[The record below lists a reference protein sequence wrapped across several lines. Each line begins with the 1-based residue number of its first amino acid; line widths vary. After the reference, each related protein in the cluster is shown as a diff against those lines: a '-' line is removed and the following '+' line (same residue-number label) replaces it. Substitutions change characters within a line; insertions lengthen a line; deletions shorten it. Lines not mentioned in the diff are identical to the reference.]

1 MTEAERLAQWVE
13 SSASENAN
21 NSLIAAELRRQAA
34 EIELLR
40 VDAECF
46 QFWVH
51 EAWHS
56 PGDICRLL
64 MDCET
69 PADYRAKLVPIM
81 EGRRAAINTAKAT
94 HE

>member
-1 MTEAERLAQWVE
+1 MTEALIAKLH
-13 SSASENAN
+13 ASLCPDKLEAE
-21 NSLIAAELRRQAA
+21 IAAELRRQAA